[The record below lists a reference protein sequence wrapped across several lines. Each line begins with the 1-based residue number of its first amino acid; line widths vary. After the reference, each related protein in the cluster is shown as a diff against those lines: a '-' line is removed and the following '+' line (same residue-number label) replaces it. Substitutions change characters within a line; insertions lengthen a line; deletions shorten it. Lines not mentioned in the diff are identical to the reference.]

1 MPLTNIRRVKHN
13 QVTSQ
18 LSVDA
23 LNMGHPCKLL
33 SSIFTPSLSDRPD
46 SGPGARGHSP
56 NRSAGLKW
64 M

>member
-33 SSIFTPSLSDRPD
+33 SSIFTPSLLGRRIPVRELEDTARIDRPD
-46 SGPGARGHSP
+46 
-56 NRSAGLKW
+56 
-64 M
+64 